1 MVRKK
6 NSSTSAPRASAMAI
20 DRARWRRFCSSVST
34 MPSSPS
40 WSMSSSRRSHR
51 PAKQVA
57 EPLIGQEH
65 REKQEEI
72 EYRETE
78 ELLGCRETGL
88 AFHPDAERDHAGARN
103 DRDRAI
109 ERSGKTRKPRQ
120 RAERGQHQR
129 IDQDLPPGLGQP
141 GDHRQH
147 RDAGAG
153 IVARAPQRQRPEMR
167 RRPEKDDE
175 EHDERLDADAAR
187 GRRPSD

>member
-6 NSSTSAPRASAMAI
+6 DSSTSGPRASAMAI

-40 WSMSSSRRSHR
+40 WSMSSSRRSRH

-57 EPLIGQEH
+57 ELIIDQEH
-65 REKQEEI
+65 RKKEEKI
-72 EYRETE
+72 EYREGE
-78 ELLGCRETGL
+78 ELLGGSEAVL
-88 AFHPDAERDHAGARN
+88 AFHANAERHHAGARN

-109 ERSGKTRKPRQ
+109 ERAGKTHEPRQ
-120 RAERGQHQR
+120 RAERSKHER
-129 IDQDLPPGLGQP
+129 IDQDLPPGLRQP
-141 GDHRQH
+141 GNHRQH
-147 RDAGAG
+147 GNASAG

-175 EHDERLDADAAR
+175 EHDQRLDA
-187 GRRPSD
+187 

>member
-40 WSMSSSRRSHR
+40 WSMSSSRRSRH

-57 EPLIGQEH
+57 EPIIGHEH
-65 REKQEEI
+65 RKKEEKI

-78 ELLGCRETGL
+78 ELPRRREAGL
-88 AFHPDAERDHAGARN
+88 AFHADAERDHAGARN

-109 ERSGKTRKPRQ
+109 ERSGKAREPRQ
-120 RAERGQHQR
+120 RAERGKHER

-153 IVARAPQRQRPEMR
+153 IVARAPQRQRPAMR
-167 RRPEKDDE
+167 RR
-175 EHDERLDADAAR
+175 
-187 GRRPSD
+187 